1 VAQRER
7 AEADEARALADKERA
22 EADEA
27 KAVAQ
32 RERAEADEARAV
44 AEREKAE
51 ADEARQ
57 AADRERAE
65 AAAASAMAE
74 GAKAEA
80 EAARAAAHNIAADAE
95 GARLGAA
102 EKKKAAEAMQAEAA
116 SIMREAAAARA
127 SAERETAEAEA
138 AWAAALQEMSKA
150 EEARRGAEEARKA
163 AEAAKVTQPVKP
175 PRAPSPRAVSRG
187 KIRMALPPNLGLS
200 AKDTKAWMGGTA
212 AIRQEIEAKYVHNAP
227 LASLQGKDDQADAPE
242 PTSPN
247 KWDARVEAA
256 KEFASSVDS
265 GASGPKQP
273 SPVRSPGRSSSV
285 RRARLAPSEVPP
297 ECLSAKDTIAWV
309 SGNAAKREQI
319 EKKYE
324 AIMAARS

>member
-1 VAQRER
+1 MSCGGVVAT
-7 AEADEARALADKERA
+7 APCGATARTSLAMTCTQGVHA
-22 EADEA
+22 C
-27 KAVAQ
+27 
-32 RERAEADEARAV
+32 
-44 AEREKAE
+44 
-51 ADEARQ
+51 
-57 AADRERAE
+57 
-65 AAAASAMAE
+65 
-74 GAKAEA
+74 
-80 EAARAAAHNIAADAE
+80 
-95 GARLGAA
+95 LG
-102 EKKKAAEAMQAEAA
+102 
-116 SIMREAAAARA
+116 S
-127 SAERETAEAEA
+127 
-138 AWAAALQEMSKA
+138 
-150 EEARRGAEEARKA
+150 
-163 AEAAKVTQPVKP
+163 V
-175 PRAPSPRAVSRG
+175 PSPSMHVPCTLHCAVQHH
-187 KIRMALPPNLGLS
+187 LPTGLS

-212 AIRQEIEAKYVHNAP
+212 AIRQEIEAKYAHNAP